1 MSKTVQW
8 KRGNTTVSSAYIGA
22 VGEITINT
30 DTWNIYAHDGI
41 LPGGHLTGNVVANLS
56 YYNNDVGFIT
66 LAEVPTQISYFNN
79 DVGYTVVGANVSD
92 FVNDANYV
100 SVGANISAFNNN
112 VGYITQANVPTN
124 VSAFANDANYVSSG
138 SNISVFNNDAQYVS
152 VGYNPFN
159 QVLNTNSSVTFAN
172 VTITGNITSPSG
184 NIGIGNLYVI
194 DQTIYGSRANANI
207 VLIPNGTG
215 TVFVPSLT
223 LPVGSLVQEVQ
234 AISVIIADLTL
245 DTVTSYS
252 ANTTLAAGTIG
263 NPDGIAPPWAIYRFT
278 TTPNPVLQV
287 DDVIGGTAV
296 PVNSVITYVGTDA
309 YSAYIV
315 TDKVFPLGVPADGT
329 IITVDRPVVNASL
342 TMSTGPNVDISFNT
356 TGLGVIVPHSNIIPI
371 SNNIYSLGSPTKRF
385 QQLWL
390 GGGTIFIADPVTG
403 VDISLAAYNGNLEVQ
418 GGKGISAGEFTLFE
432 NRIVLNDPTKEIFI
446 GEIGATAPVTFRRT
460 VQVRNSTDE
469 WNLFKVE
476 DVGTVDILSNISTDP
491 TKSAFNIVSARTRD
505 IISPDNLGVAMHL
518 TGSSTSPS
526 RIYHDSF
533 GANNYSAFIGRHA
546 RGNVAAPTQ
555 TLNNDII
562 SRIGANPYD
571 TSGFAP
577 ISTSRIDFVNSE
589 DQTPT
594 ARGSRI
600 ESWTTTIGT
609 NTIAR
614 RLVVDEFGISLQ
626 SGANTGVKF
635 GDSTRQ
641 TTAFGNTSAVTK
653 LVAGSGLTANN
664 TVGIVGIDA
673 TGVLNVAGTNNQINV
688 VDSGSKNLT
697 LSLPQSISSNST
709 VTFANL
715 TITGNL
721 TVAGNITTAGSSSI
735 ESKILYLANTSTSA
749 SQIDGGGIILGNVSD
764 PYAVSIL
771 YNLGED
777 FWDTDG
783 AGLKTLEFLAT
794 NATMENLTV
803 NGTAHFGASYIGYDF
818 PNAEIQVDCDVNGYN
833 QIVGKN
839 HNSGTNASMDYIAVN
854 DIGNDS
860 ANFIDMGINSSN
872 YANPEYSSTGPND
885 GYVFV
890 NGGNLAL
897 GTQTPNTSI
906 VFHAGG
912 TQSNNVIGTANS
924 TGFYLGNVTV
934 TNLFAT
940 TTNITEGTQVY
951 FTNARARTAISVA
964 GNLSYSNVTGVIS
977 YTTPANISYFV
988 NDVPYATVSQ
998 MAANVAGANAAIIT
1012 ANTNMKSYVD
1022 SAITT
1027 VNGNIVT
1034 ANNNVV
1040 AYVNSLNT
1048 TMAANVAGANLAII
1062 TANNAMKVYVDNQ
1075 TYTNVNVSNYL
1086 SNYTGNIS
1094 TTGNI
1099 TGNYFF
1105 GNGAFLTGIAVS
1117 STYGNANVAAYLPVY
1132 SGNIGAGNIN
1142 ASGNITGSY
1151 FFGNIALAT
1160 GISTYGNANVAA
1172 YLPTDSTIIAIN
1184 GNVAGANAA
1193 IVTANNG
1200 MRVYVDN
1207 KIFAVNSNLTTAN
1220 SNMKSYVDNQTY
1232 TNVNVAN
1239 YLNSYSG
1246 NINSTGNITG
1256 NYFFGN
1262 GSTLTGVG
1270 TVTSVRGNGTVSGLT
1285 LTGNVTTTGNI
1296 TLGGSLSNITN
1307 SQLANSTISGVS
1319 LGSNLANLTAGTGI
1333 SFSSG
1338 STYNGS
1344 TALTVT
1350 NSDLG
1355 SSQAIFKNIAVAGQ
1369 TTVTANLNNDTAT
1382 FVAGTGVNISTSGKS
1397 ITFTNTS
1404 SVEPRIAYTIPN
1416 TFSIGLTKNTQYSI
1430 FGRTNGVT
1438 LASDTVYQYEATF
1451 NINRSTT
1458 ADFLYNLKLGAG
1470 VALSQHNYTVQCND
1484 TTTSIA
1490 LVAGITMMS
1499 NNVTSNFNTPV
1510 VVANMAAAYAH
1521 FIIWGTIDVT
1531 TGGNVDFMCQLS
1543 ATQSTFNNLS
1553 GGYIKLLNLGPTG
1566 TLGTWS

>member
-41 LPGGHLTGNVVANLS
+41 LPGGHLTGNVIANLS

-79 DVGYTVVGANVSD
+79 DVGYTVIGANVSD

-100 SVGANISAFNNN
+100 SVGANISVFNNN

-124 VSAFANDANYVSSG
+124 VSAFTNDANYVSSG

-159 QVLNTNSSVTFAN
+159 QVLNTNSSVVFAN
-172 VTITGNITSPSG
+172 VTITGNISSPSG
-184 NIGIGNLYVI
+184 NVGIGNLYVI
-194 DQTIYGSRANANI
+194 DQTIYGSRANGNI
-207 VLIPNGTG
+207 TLSPNGTG

-223 LPVGSLVQEVQ
+223 LPVGSLVQEVE
-234 AISVIIADLTL
+234 AINVLIEDLVL
-245 DTVTSYS
+245 DTVTDYS

-278 TTPNPVLQV
+278 TTPSPALQI
-287 DDVIGGTAV
+287 DDIIGGTAV
-296 PVNSVITYVGTDA
+296 PVNSVITYVGDGA

-315 TDKVFPLGVPADGT
+315 TDKVFPLGVPTDGT
-329 IITVDRPVVNASL
+329 TITVDRPVVNASL
-342 TMSTGPNVDISFNT
+342 TMSTAPNVDISFNT
-356 TGLGVIVPHSNIIPI
+356 SGLGVIVPHSNIVPI
-371 SNNIYSLGSPTKRF
+371 SNNIYSLGTPTKRF

-403 VDISLAAYNGNLEVQ
+403 VDISLAAYAGNLVVQ
-418 GGKGISAGEFTLFE
+418 GGRGITAGEFTLYE
-432 NRIVLNDPTKEIFI
+432 NNIVLGDPNTEIFI
-446 GEIGATAPVTFRRT
+446 GETGAPAPVTFRRT

-491 TKSAFNIVSARTRD
+491 TKSSFNIVSARTRD

-533 GANNYSAFIGRHA
+533 GANNYSAFIGRKA

-555 TLNNDII
+555 TLSNDII
-562 SRIGANPYD
+562 SRIGSNPYD

-577 ISTSRIDFVNSE
+577 ISTSRIDMVNSE

-594 ARGSRI
+594 TRGSRI
-600 ESWTTTIGT
+600 EAWTTAIGA

-614 RLVVDEFGISLQ
+614 RLVVDEFGLSLQ
-626 SGANTGVKF
+626 SGANTGVRF

-664 TVGIVGIDA
+664 TVGIVGINA
-673 TGVLNVAGTNNQINV
+673 TGVLNVAGTPNQIAV
-688 VDSGSKNLT
+688 VDAGSKNLT
-697 LSLPQSISSNST
+697 LSLPQNISSNST

-721 TVAGNITTAGSSSI
+721 TVAGNITTSGSSAI

-771 YNLGED
+771 YNLAED
-777 FWDTDG
+777 YWDTNG
-783 AGLKTLEFLAT
+783 GGLKTLQLYSTDA
-794 NATMENLTV
+794 NISGNLDV
-803 NGTAHFGASYIGYDF
+803 AGVAHIGTSVAMVDY
-818 PNAEIQVDCDVNGYN
+818 PNADLQIDASVNSYSQVIH
-833 QIVGKN
+833 QN
-839 HNSGTNASMDYIAVN
+839 HNSGTLASTDFVAVN
-854 DIGNDS
+854 DIGDDS
-860 ANFIDMGINSSN
+860 VNYIDMGINSSN
-872 YANPEYSSTGPND
+872 YANDDYSVGGPND
-885 GYVFV
+885 GYLYV
-890 NGGNLAL
+890 NGGNLSL
-897 GTQTPNTSI
+897 GTQNDNSI

-912 TQSNNVIGTANS
+912 TQSNNVIGTANAA
-924 TGFYLGNVTV
+924 GFYLDNVTV

-940 TTNITEGTQVY
+940 NLVGNTTNITEGTQLY

-977 YTTPANISYFV
+977 YTTPANISYFF

-998 MAANVAGANAAIIT
+998 MAANVAGANAAIVT
-1012 ANTNMKSYVD
+1012 ANSNMKLYVD
-1022 SAITT
+1022 NSIST

-1048 TMAANVAGANLAII
+1048 NMAANVAGANLAIV

-1086 SNYTGNIS
+1086 SNYNGNIS

-1099 TGNYFF
+1099 TGNYIF
-1105 GNGAFLTGIAVS
+1105 GNIAFTTGIQ
-1117 STYGNANVAAYLPVY
+1117 TYSNANVAAYLPIY
-1132 SGNIGAGNIN
+1132 SGNIGASNIN

-1184 GNVAGANAA
+1184 ANVAGANAA
-1193 IVTANNG
+1193 IVTANNS

-1220 SNMKSYVDNQTY
+1220 ANMKSYVDSLTY
-1232 TNVNVAN
+1232 TNANVAAYLPTYTGNVGAGNVNATGNITGAYFFGNAAFLTGVSSYGNANVAN
-1239 YLNSYSG
+1239 YLNNYSG

-1262 GSTLTGVG
+1262 GSALTGVG
-1270 TVTSVRGNGTVSGLT
+1270 TVTSVGGSGTVSGLT
-1285 LTGNVTTTGNI
+1285 LSGNVTTSGNLTLSGTLSAVTSLTGNNNIILSGSTGNVTIQRIDGVQSVVTGNTAATYSLSLTEQYFGTIRSATGAGNI
-1296 TLGGSLSNITN
+1296 TLP
-1307 SQLANSTISGVS
+1307 
-1319 LGSNLANLTAGTGI
+1319 LGSTVTVGRQYTIKDEGG
-1333 SFSSG
+1333 SSG
-1338 STYNGS
+1338 SIFRRITVSTTGGDTIDGS
-1344 TALTVT
+1344 ATRNITSNYGALTV
-1350 NSDLG
+1350 L
-1355 SSQAIFKNIAVAGQ
+1355 
-1369 TTVTANLNNDTAT
+1369 
-1382 FVAGTGVNISTSGKS
+1382 
-1397 ITFTNTS
+1397 
-1404 SVEPRIAYTIPN
+1404 
-1416 TFSIGLTKNTQYSI
+1416 
-1430 FGRTNGVT
+1430 
-1438 LASDTVYQYEATF
+1438 
-1451 NINRSTT
+1451 
-1458 ADFLYNLKLGAG
+1458 
-1470 VALSQHNYTVQCND
+1470 
-1484 TTTSIA
+1484 
-1490 LVAGITMMS
+1490 
-1499 NNVTSNFNTPV
+1499 
-1510 VVANMAAAYAH
+1510 
-1521 FIIWGTIDVT
+1521 W
-1531 TGGNVDFMCQLS
+1531 
-1543 ATQSTFNNLS
+1543 
-1553 GGYIKLLNLGPTG
+1553 TG
-1566 TLGTWS
+1566 TRWSVI